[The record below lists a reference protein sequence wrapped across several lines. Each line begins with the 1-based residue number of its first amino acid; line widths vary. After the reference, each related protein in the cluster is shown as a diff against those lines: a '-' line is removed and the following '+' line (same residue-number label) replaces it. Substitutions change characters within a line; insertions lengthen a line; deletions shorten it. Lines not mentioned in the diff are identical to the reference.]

1 MSNKPV
7 ILVVEDEV
15 EICKFLEVVLRD
27 FNLKFANNGR
37 DAMRALASYPPD
49 IMLLDLGLPD
59 IDGFEIIENLR
70 QFSQIPVIV
79 LSARGQEE
87 QKVQA
92 LEMGA
97 NDYLTKPFG
106 AAELLARIRVILRYL
121 QKTNQNS
128 SPIFEND
135 ELKIDLENRQ
145 VFVKNNEIHL
155 TKIEYKLLSI
165 LVVNAGKVLTHSQL
179 LKEVW
184 GKNSTENNHY
194 LRIYTQ
200 HLRDKLGDDALNPKY
215 IFTETGIGYRFKI

>member
-15 EICKFLEVVLRD
+15 EICKFLEIVLRD
-27 FNLKFANNGR
+27 FNLKFVHNGR
-37 DAMRALASYPPD
+37 DALRALANYPPD

-59 IDGFEIIENLR
+59 MDGVEVIEKLR
-70 QFSQIPVIV
+70 QFSQIPIIV
-79 LSARGQEE
+79 LSARGAEE

-92 LEMGA
+92 LENGA

-106 AAELLARIRVILRYL
+106 SAELMARIKVILRYL
-121 QKTNQNS
+121 QKNS
-128 SPIFEND
+128 LPIFEIED
-135 ELKIDLENRQ
+135 LKIDLEKRR

-165 LVVNAGKVLTHSQL
+165 LVVNAGKVLTHTQL

-200 HLRDKLGDDALNPKY
+200 HLRDKLFDDALNPKY
-215 IFTETGIGYRFKI
+215 IFTETGVGYRFLLNSA